1 MSVEMISRDEL
12 AQLQLERLQS
22 ALFRACRNVSFYRKK
37 FDSTGF
43 VPEDMQ
49 TLDELVKLS
58 FTTRADIC
66 AGYPYDML
74 AVPLREVVRLQ
85 NSTWTAGSPAV
96 CAYTQN
102 DMRHWVEL
110 VARYLSAA
118 GVHRDDVVQ
127 IFFSGGG
134 LHSSLGF
141 HSGAEKIGA
150 AVIPIS
156 VEGAHDQLA
165 VMQDFK
171 TTVVCGTA
179 GDALQLAE
187 IVSKRGMDRRR
198 LSLRVGIFGREPW
211 SEKQRKFIEEALG
224 IVAIDH
230 YSVSEFGG
238 PGIAGECDCKC
249 GMHIAEDHF
258 LAEVIDPETGK
269 VLPDGTE
276 GELVLTTL
284 TREALP
290 LIRYRTRDITTLT
303 RETCAC
309 GRTFARMNRVK
320 SRNDGLVIAQG
331 KRFYPQQIA
340 AILTNVQGS
349 QPLFQLIIDRANGV
363 EKVEIIAELASSLS
377 ADSPGKII
385 AAENRMAEQ
394 IRENAGIEVHIR
406 LVEKQTIS
414 RILETENVVCDK
426 RE

>member
-22 ALFRACRNVSFYRKK
+22 ALFRAYRNVSFYRKK
-37 FDSTGF
+37 FDTTGF
-43 VPEDMQ
+43 IPEDMQ

-58 FTTRADIC
+58 FTTRTDIC

-102 DMRHWVEL
+102 DMRHWIEL
-110 VARYLSAA
+110 VARYLTAA

-156 VEGAHDQLA
+156 VEGAHDQLS

-187 IVSKRGMDRRR
+187 VVSKRGMDRRR

-211 SEKQRKFIEEALG
+211 NEEQRKFIEESLG
-224 IVAIDH
+224 IVALDH
-230 YSVSEFGG
+230 YSISEFGG

-249 GMHIAEDHF
+249 GLHIAEDHF
-258 LAEVIDPETGK
+258 IAEIIDPETGK

-303 RETCAC
+303 RDKCSC
-309 GRTFARMNRVK
+309 GRTFARMNRIK
-320 SRNDGLVIAQG
+320 NRNDGLVIAQG

-340 AILTNVQGS
+340 AILTNVQGAK
-349 QPLFQLIIDRANGV
+349 PLFQLIIERINGV
-363 EKVEIIAELASSLS
+363 EKVEIIAELSSALS

-406 LVEKQTIS
+406 LVERQTIS
-414 RILETENVVCDK
+414 RILEKEEEICDK
-426 RE
+426 R